1 MCMNKLKQVIQ
12 HARAAQVPLV
22 IAVNKCDLPDADPQR
37 VLEELQMHGVVVE
50 ELVSLL
56 CVAVCC
62 SVLQC
67 VAVRCGVLQ
76 CGAVRCVV
84 LQRGFLDARCCRWRA
99 GFVAV
104 CCSVLH
110 CVAVRYSRCMAW
122 LLKSWSCC
130 SVLQCVA
137 ARYSRA
143 TCSHSASRTYISHV
157 YPTYST
163 HVYTYIRSHANKHT
177 HTFVLTKGGH
187 V

>member
-67 VAVRCGVLQ
+67 FAVC
-76 CGAVRCVV
+76 CSAVRCVTV
-84 LQRGFLDARCCRWRA
+84 RCSAVRCVAARISRCTMLSLKSWFR
-99 GFVAV
+99 
-104 CCSVLH
+104 CSVLQ

-122 LLKSWSCC
+122 SLKSWSCC